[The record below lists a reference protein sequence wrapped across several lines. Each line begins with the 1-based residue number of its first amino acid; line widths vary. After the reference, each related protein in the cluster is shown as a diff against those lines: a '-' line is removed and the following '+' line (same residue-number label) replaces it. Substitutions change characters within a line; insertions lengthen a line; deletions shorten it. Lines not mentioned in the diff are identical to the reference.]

1 MIRILNMPYY
11 ERQYEEEII
20 MGKFELYA
28 ELAAIS
34 VMTDELTEKTRLIT
48 LLVEKYQYRDDIE
61 AECIRLGMGIQLD
74 AIRDTMLRMQERTLF
89 IQEMLGL
96 GE

>member
-1 MIRILNMPYY
+1 
-11 ERQYEEEII
+11 

-48 LLVEKYQYRDDIE
+48 LLVDKYQYRDDIE
-61 AECIRLGMGIQLD
+61 AECVRLGIGIQLD
-74 AIRDTMLRMQERTLF
+74 AIRDTMLCMQERTLF
-89 IQEMLGL
+89 IQEMMGL

>member
-34 VMTDELTEKTRLIT
+34 VMADELTEKTRLIT
-48 LLVEKYQYRDDIE
+48 LLVDKYQYKDDIE
-61 AECIRLGMGIQLD
+61 AECAILGMGIQLE
-74 AIRDTMLRMQERTLF
+74 AIRASTLRMQERSLF
-89 IQEMLGL
+89 IREMLGL

>member
-1 MIRILNMPYY
+1 
-11 ERQYEEEII
+11 

-34 VMTDELTEKTRLIT
+34 VMTDEMTEKTRLIM

-61 AECIRLGMGIQLD
+61 AECTRLGIQIQLE
-74 AIRDTMLRMQERTLF
+74 AIRDSMMRMQERTLF

>member
-1 MIRILNMPYY
+1 MIRILNMSYY

-28 ELAAIS
+28 ELATIS
-34 VMTDELTEKTRLIT
+34 VMTDELTEKTRLIM
-48 LLVEKYQYRDDIE
+48 LLVDKYQYRDDIE
-61 AECIRLGMGIQLD
+61 AECVRLGIGIQVE
-74 AIRDTMLRMQERTLF
+74 AIRDSMLRMQERTLF
-89 IQEMLGL
+89 IQEMMGL